1 MDPGAVPGTSTT
13 YKAEILGGT
22 FELMPTQVSFLLFGG
37 EIGSTCVERY
47 GFCSVLY
54 HRYRT
59 I

>member
-1 MDPGAVPGTSTT
+1 LTPDPNRFFA
-13 YKAEILGGT
+13 
-22 FELMPTQVSFLLFGG
+22 FGG

-47 GFCSVLY
+47 GFCSALY